1 MKFIIIQKYS
11 ESSTDWYMTQNT
23 ELPTE
28 KQADQLK
35 DALQEINPSRVYRV
49 ISLLEQENLEVV
61 KNDVQLWYRR
71 NNRKG
76 RKKQPNI

>member
-61 KNDVQLWYRR
+61 KNDVQL
-71 NNRKG
+71 
-76 RKKQPNI
+76 

>member
-11 ESSTDWYMTQNT
+11 ESSTDWFMTQST

-61 KNDVQLWYRR
+61 KNDVQL
-71 NNRKG
+71 
-76 RKKQPNI
+76 

>member
-49 ISLLEQENLEVV
+49 ISLLEQENLDVV
-61 KNDVQLWYRR
+61 KNDVHL
-71 NNRKG
+71 
-76 RKKQPNI
+76 